1 MPWCR
6 WLGLEMRILI
16 ADDHELTRAGL
27 RAVID
32 READLQVVAEAA
44 TAEVAVDRC
53 AEGDIDLA
61 ILDIRFGAGM
71 TGIQAARQVLE
82 AGSARVL
89 LLTLHDTAEYVRSA
103 VSAGVTGYVL
113 KDAGREELL
122 HAIRAVGDGRTAL
135 PGDLLRLAL
144 APATGPSD
152 SDLARLTPRE
162 IQVLTLI
169 RSGLTNKAIARELGI
184 SPGTVKVHVEKVIA
198 KLGVS
203 DRTQAAVFAARALP

>member
-1 MPWCR
+1 
-6 WLGLEMRILI
+6 MRILI

-27 RAVID
+27 RALID
-32 READLQVVAEAA
+32 READLTVVAETD
-44 TAEVAVDRC
+44 TAEAAIERC

-71 TGIQAARQVLE
+71 TGLEAARRLLE
-82 AGSARVL
+82 AGLTRVL

-122 HAIRAVGDGRTAL
+122 HAIRAVGGGRTAM
-135 PGDLLRLAL
+135 PGDLLRVAL
-144 APATGPSD
+144 APAAGPSD
-152 SDLARLTPRE
+152 ADLARLTPRE

-169 RSGLTNKAIARELGI
+169 RGGLTNKAIARELGI
-184 SPGTVKVHVEKVIA
+184 GPGTVKVHVEKVIA